1 MPKKRNTKRADGRIA
16 VQVYVGR
23 DENGKRKYKT
33 VYGSTQKEADEK
45 ALAVKL
51 AMRKGIDVTSEHE
64 TFATWAARWLAI
76 KSGEVGRSQAEAYK
90 HALKHLSPLDDLP
103 IGKIKTI
110 DVQEIVNSLADENP
124 STGRPSAPNTL
135 RYIKITAQQV
145 FRLAIENR
153 VLDYNP
159 AEAVKIPRTEHSFE
173 RRALTDEEQ
182 RWIIETDHRART
194 AAMIM
199 MYAGLRRGEL
209 IPLLWTDVDL
219 ENRTI
224 SITKSAE
231 RVNGRFEVK
240 DGAKSK
246 SGVRTIIMPKVLTDY
261 LFGLKRESMFVCP
274 SASGKMH
281 TESSWKKMWDSYI
294 KELNFRYGD
303 FSGFIRKPKSK
314 FDPKGVPM
322 VIPPITPHWLRH
334 TYATML
340 YNAGVDVMTAKT
352 LLGHADIKTTLG
364 IYTHLDQR
372 HKRLEVAK
380 LDDFLSDASHMQVND
395 SQKPL

>member
-1 MPKKRNTKRADGRIA
+1 
-16 VQVYVGR
+16 
-23 DENGKRKYKT
+23 
-33 VYGSTQKEADEK
+33 
-45 ALAVKL
+45 
-51 AMRKGIDVTSEHE
+51 
-64 TFATWAARWLAI
+64 
-76 KSGEVGRSQAEAYK
+76 
-90 HALKHLSPLDDLP
+90 
-103 IGKIKTI
+103 
-110 DVQEIVNSLADENP
+110 
-124 STGRPSAPNTL
+124 
-135 RYIKITAQQV
+135 
-145 FRLAIENR
+145 
-153 VLDYNP
+153 
-159 AEAVKIPRTEHSFE
+159 
-173 RRALTDEEQ
+173 
-182 RWIIETDHRART
+182 
-194 AAMIM
+194 M